1 MQSVRLRSPRVWC
14 RDALVGAVMV
24 FAMLSMMSP
33 TAARASSGVTHLTP
47 EYVTRAGTTNVVYV
61 LWSAQCH
68 GSPCYQLER
77 SSDGGRDFT
86 RVVAP
91 PIIAAPSG
99 SGMDNDLS
107 YLDFANAEDGYA
119 VEGIY
124 QARTKL
130 FATFNGGRT
139 WHREQI
145 AANLRVMAFTSTP
158 SSFYAISAKCLNVM
172 GPCTEWRLDRSPS
185 TSGRWTGE
193 PLASSVVPGSVA
205 PNLSLTVFGSNVWVA
220 SDGQVPS
227 GASLLATSNNGGRNF
242 EVKPEQILDSAVVCG
257 LTANSA
263 TSLWAVCN
271 EGNMQGQVLYSS
283 DAGATWTMDGHAL
296 LEHFGLGDFDPI
308 SGSAADLVNWFAP
321 KDLYRV
327 SDDARSVRAVGLAP
341 RPATGVEVLVF
352 TNAKQGLALMR
363 SGPLLRTEN
372 GGRTWRRVSGAAG
385 L

>member
-1 MQSVRLRSPRVWC
+1 MRTTRRRSARVWY
-14 RDALVGAVMV
+14 RDALVAAAVASV
-24 FAMLSMMSP
+24 IISMMTPSV
-33 TAARASSGVTHLTP
+33 ARASNGVTHLTP
-47 EYVTRAGTTNVVYV
+47 EYVERAGTTNVVYV
-61 LWSAQCH
+61 LWAARCH
-68 GSPCYQLER
+68 GTPCYQLER
-77 SSDGGRDFT
+77 SNDGGRSFT
-86 RVVAP
+86 DVVAP

-99 SGMDNDLS
+99 SGMENDLS
-107 YLDFANAEDGYA
+107 YLDFANGEDGYA

-139 WHREQI
+139 WHDEQI
-145 AANLRVMAFTSTP
+145 AANLRVMAFTSTS
-158 SSFYAISAKCLNVM
+158 SSFYAISAKCRNVM
-172 GPCTEWRLDRSPS
+172 GPCTEWRLDRTPL

-205 PNLSLTVFGSNVWVA
+205 PNLSLTVFGSTVWVA

-227 GASLLATSNNGGRNF
+227 GPSLLATSHDGGRSYT
-242 EVKPEQILDSAVVCG
+242 VRPEQILDSAVVCG
-257 LTANSA
+257 LIANSA

-283 DAGATWTMDGHAL
+283 DAGATWTVNGHAL

-327 SDDARSVRAVGLAP
+327 SDDARSVRAVGRAP

-352 TNAKQGLALMR
+352 TNARQGLALMR